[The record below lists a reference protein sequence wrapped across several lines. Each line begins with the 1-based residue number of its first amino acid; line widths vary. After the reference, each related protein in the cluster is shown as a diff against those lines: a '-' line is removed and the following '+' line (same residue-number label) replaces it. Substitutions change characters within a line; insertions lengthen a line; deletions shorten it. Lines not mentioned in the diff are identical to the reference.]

1 MPCWGLRHTP
11 LIHPVR
17 EKNTRTE
24 TSNNMNVGEH
34 SANERVSALST
45 TDNDSAAARQAQ
57 PINSFFKPDQV
68 PVASPAD
75 FAAVQSTAAAAGTT
89 TDPNTAATARAQ
101 QPVASLLAAAPAA
114 HTRIAEEST
123 RVCPTA
129 VAGSAA
135 AVQLTCSGAFPIP
148 LSTSAYRYLPV
159 SFSCR
164 ITPLE
169 DSATVAS
176 TDSRTTSV
184 TIRPHH
190 NTTLLERAAGTGICS
205 GSSQAV
211 FFTPP
216 FITPLNTTPLHPLR
230 VCRSGITPHTL
241 SDPFLACARG
251 TLSPGLHKIPHPLRL
266 PRIHSQRPS
275 IYHRGDTCRA
285 GDYDTH
291 RSSILCEKRIPVRR
305 PPTTT

>member
-1 MPCWGLRHTP
+1 
-11 LIHPVR
+11 
-17 EKNTRTE
+17 
-24 TSNNMNVGEH
+24 MNVGEH

-251 TLSPGLHKIPHPLRL
+251 TLSPGLHKIPHPPQETTPGGIFFKDQNVITGVWFLLSYTVGTQQAGSLVHWFTAASRDKTTITSNNFNLRDS
-266 PRIHSQRPS
+266 PFP
-275 IYHRGDTCRA
+275 
-285 GDYDTH
+285 
-291 RSSILCEKRIPVRR
+291 
-305 PPTTT
+305 